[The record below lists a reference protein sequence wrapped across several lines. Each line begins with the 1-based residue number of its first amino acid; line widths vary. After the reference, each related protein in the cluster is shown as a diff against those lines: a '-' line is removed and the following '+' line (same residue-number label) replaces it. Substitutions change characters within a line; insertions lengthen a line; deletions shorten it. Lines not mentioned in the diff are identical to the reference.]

1 MVNSLRLRSSS
12 AEDAAPPS
20 PTEPMAPVPA
30 TGAASDFAALA
41 DVTPGVLRTTNE
53 NMRSGWST
61 VERSST
67 TEVAEVVAVA
77 DSLVC
82 GATARVRM
90 PTFDATTAGAA
101 PFADAAATAGR
112 AAT

>member
-1 MVNSLRLRSSS
+1 
-12 AEDAAPPS
+12 
-20 PTEPMAPVPA
+20 VPA
-30 TGAASDFAALA
+30 TGAERNFAALA
-41 DVTPGVLRTTNE
+41 DGTLVVLRATNE

-61 VERSST
+61 VEKSST

-82 GATARVRM
+82 GAVARVRM

-101 PFADAAATAGR
+101 PLADAAGTAG
-112 AAT
+112 